1 MGKCKISG
9 KRMKKITEFS
19 KKFIFI
25 AALVWII
32 GAGFGGIVIII
43 QLIAVLTNP
52 YSTMMVDL
60 SSYLTYLAVPLSCG
74 IVGYMAKAA
83 FENREKIK
91 QGYIA
96 PDIGA
101 ESENVQ

>member
-1 MGKCKISG
+1 
-9 KRMKKITEFS
+9 MKKITEFS

-32 GAGFGGIVIII
+32 GAGFGGIVITA
-43 QLIAVLTNP
+43 QLIAALTNP
-52 YSTMMVDL
+52 YSTITVDL
-60 SSYLTYLAVPLSCG
+60 ASYLTYLAAPLTGG
-74 IVGYMAKAA
+74 ILGYMAKAA

-101 ESENVQ
+101 ESDNVQ

>member
-1 MGKCKISG
+1 
-9 KRMKKITEFS
+9 MKSLKEFS
-19 KKFIFI
+19 KKFIFV
-25 AALVWII
+25 AGMVWIL
-32 GAGFGGIVIII
+32 GAIYGCIVITV
-43 QLIAVLTNP
+43 QLIVAIVNP
-52 YSTMMVDL
+52 YSSMMVDL

-74 IVGYMAKAA
+74 IVGYMCKAA

-101 ESENVQ
+101 ESDNVQ